1 MPLTACGRNVAAT
14 VAIDESADKNQGSH
28 DMMLDDAIR
37 NAQSD
42 RQVCALLTA
51 YMESLDPD
59 LVNREPNPE
68 DGDINS
74 VRARFRTLIH
84 ELDKGSTCDSDK
96 RPVIN
101 QALYIYGEALS
112 RLQMLSTARQE
123 QTSADSKPYATGFM
137 PRAESAL
144 LAA

>member
-1 MPLTACGRNVAAT
+1 
-14 VAIDESADKNQGSH
+14 
-28 DMMLDDAIR
+28 MMLDDAIR

-59 LVNREPNPE
+59 IVNREPNLLN
-68 DGDINS
+68 DDING
-74 VRARFRTLIH
+74 VRACFRKLIH
-84 ELDKGSTCDSDK
+84 DLDKGSTSSSDK

-101 QALYIYGEALS
+101 QALAIYSEALS
-112 RLQMLSTARQE
+112 RLQLLATTCQE
-123 QTSADSKPYATGFM
+123 AASADAAAQAAGFM
-137 PRAESAL
+137 PRTESAL